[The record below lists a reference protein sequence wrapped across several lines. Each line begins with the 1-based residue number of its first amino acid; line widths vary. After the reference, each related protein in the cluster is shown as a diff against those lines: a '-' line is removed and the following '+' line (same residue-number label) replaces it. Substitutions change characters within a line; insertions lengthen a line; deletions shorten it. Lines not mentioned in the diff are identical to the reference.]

1 MASTNGPRC
10 KLSAKENALL
20 YNYLTAE
27 FDSLNGKYSANQLCR
42 VIKANTG
49 ILIRTPETLR
59 TKLAALEI
67 PIKFAG
73 AVSINHISN
82 LKRLEHLEKQ
92 CAGFKQALITLA
104 TQIGVDP
111 EILVEQDEE
120 EVNEPA

>member
-20 YNYLTAE
+20 YNYLTSE
-27 FDSLNGKYSANQLCR
+27 FDSLNGKYSANQLCK

-59 TKLAALEI
+59 TKLTALEI

-73 AVSINHISN
+73 AVSISHISSQR
-82 LKRLEHLEKQ
+82 RLERLEKQ
-92 CAGFKQALITLA
+92 CASFKQALITLA
-104 TQIGVDP
+104 EQIGIDP
-111 EILVEQDEE
+111 EILVEYDKE